1 VLRERDGA
9 VLWLDLEMAK
19 VKWKDVRPEDFD
31 DMAKFEFRGLF
42 QRGGRGECNLIVL
55 VVFRG
60 RANERDIF

>member
-31 DMAKFEFRGLF
+31 DMAKFEFRKIEACFKEAEEG
-42 QRGGRGECNLIVL
+42 NVI
-55 VVFRG
+55 
-60 RANERDIF
+60 